1 MSFGDSSRT
10 GFAALDLD
18 LPLERTSERNIYR
31 RRLVELT
38 QARRAFEQQRDE
50 VVLEVTNRWRDFDR
64 ALSSYEIQ
72 KRSVALAQKRVE
84 STELLLNAG
93 RAIMRDVLDAREDLL
108 DAQNRASQALVDLRV
123 STLELERDMDIL
135 VVDENGQLQEG
146 AGYNDIQ
153 D

>member
-1 MSFGDSSRT
+1 V
-10 GFAALDLD
+10 
-18 LPLERTSERNIYR
+18 I
-31 RRLVELT
+31 
-38 QARRAFEQQRDE
+38 
-50 VVLEVTNRWRDFDR
+50 LEVTNRWRDFDR
-64 ALSSYEIQ
+64 ALSSYQIQ
-72 KRSVALAQKRVE
+72 KRSVDLAQKRVE